1 MINVPT
7 KVMEEYTYYNNS
19 DLLGGDDQN
28 TTQIVL
34 CLIDAYMGE
43 GLGDYSMDWMEDN
56 MLDLAN
62 AIRCGDDV
70 SFGVPH
76 YYLVHENLVLG
87 IQGWILDRESG
98 IKFSLENAVI
108 ALRTNIKAT
117 GIERVE

>member
-19 DLLGGDDQN
+19 DLLGGDDPN
-28 TTQIVL
+28 TTQVVL
-34 CLIDAYMGE
+34 CLIDAYMSE
-43 GLGDYSMDWMEDN
+43 SIGDYSMDWMEDN

-62 AIRCGDDV
+62 AIRCGDNI
-70 SFGVPH
+70 SFGVSH
-76 YYLVHENLVLG
+76 YYIVNKNLVLG

-108 ALRTNIKAT
+108 ALRTNIEAT
-117 GIERVE
+117 GIEKVE